1 MNFVF
6 TAALLTALVATNV
19 SLVSAAEAYQIEL
32 LDSFTPTVAFN
43 ETNDDD
49 EISFFL
55 NVTTANLTSMSTS
68 LQPYDSCAS
77 GSAVSADKIVE
88 AVDPDTDIGDGYS
101 SVGIDVNVGIGNLE
115 DGDGIYAYQA
125 GSDEIAY
132 LSFCFAAN
140 LGSIEVIENGLPIT
154 SSISY
159 VHVKFNITINL
170 SQGFNSVNVDIIE
183 EGPED
188 VNEAATVS
196 YDLSACECDAQKSCL
211 ATPPTYNQNSLLNMC
226 ISTPSDNTD
235 IQIREIK
242 DMDLSSGL
250 LVLRAIEEYQ
260 SNAVTDVDDSVKT
273 NVLVST
279 RLVSAFFV
287 DAQTQTTLVV
297 SGTATIEFTN
307 GSRKLVTVRGGDGR
321 SVQEDEAGTGSF
333 NLAVTLEPED
343 EPVEG
348 SAMQDRFGFL
358 STSMLMAF
366 GMAILGVM

>member
-1 MNFVF
+1 M
-6 TAALLTALVATNV
+6 
-19 SLVSAAEAYQIEL
+19 

-55 NVTTANLTSMSTS
+55 NVTTANVTSVTHSV
-68 LQPYDSCAS
+68 QPYDSCAS
-77 GSAVSADKIVE
+77 GSAVSADKIE
-88 AVDPDTDIGDGYS
+88 AAVDLTIATDIGDGYS
-101 SVGIDVNVGIGNLE
+101 SVGVDVNVGIGNLV

-140 LGSIEVIENGLPIT
+140 LGSIEVIEDGLPIT

-170 SQGFNSVNVDIIE
+170 SQGFDSVNVDIIE

-188 VNEAATVS
+188 VNEAATVN

-226 ISTPSDNTD
+226 ISTPSDNND

-242 DMDLSSGL
+242 DMDLTSGL
-250 LVLRAIEEYQ
+250 LVLRAIDEYE

-287 DAQTQTTLVV
+287 DAQTQTTLEV
-297 SGTATIEFTN
+297 SGTATIEFTS
-307 GSRKLVTVRGGDGR
+307 GARKLVAVRGGDGR